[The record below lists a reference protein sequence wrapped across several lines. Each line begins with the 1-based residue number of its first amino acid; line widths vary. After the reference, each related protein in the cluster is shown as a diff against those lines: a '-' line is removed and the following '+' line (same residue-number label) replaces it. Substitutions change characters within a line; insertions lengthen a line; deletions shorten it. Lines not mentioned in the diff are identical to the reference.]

1 MSEVTIGS
9 SVYETMKKH
18 DEEIDNHAERIGA
31 LEEADR
37 QHDELIRQHAEK
49 LKKLEDNALK
59 LENTVMRE
67 SQETRSTMREQTKKL
82 FDIVQ
87 QAMGYQTARTAQS
100 HELRMAK
107 LNMWSTV
114 FLKVSGG
121 IVGLL
126 SSGGAIYYML
136 QYFFTK

>member
-9 SVYETMKKH
+9 SVYEAIKKH
-18 DEEIDNHAERIGA
+18 DEEIGNHAERIGA
-31 LEEADR
+31 LEEMDR
-37 QHDELIRQHAEK
+37 QHDER
-49 LKKLEDNALK
+49 LKKLEENAMK

-67 SQETRSTMREQTKKL
+67 NQETRTTMREQTKKL

-87 QAMGYQTARTAQS
+87 QAMGYQSDKTAQT